1 LIRFIQPEMP
11 LVWLTRSRLSP
22 YAWIVIFWAVMTLP
36 AIFLVG
42 ARPDEG
48 TTLGFA
54 RGAFEGGHWLAPD
67 LYGYRIVDRP
77 ALVSWL
83 LGALG
88 LVTGEFD
95 LWVGRLPAVFALLAT
110 AILIYWFTRRV
121 VGGLGAA
128 FAAGCFLL
136 APMIIQKLV
145 SAESDGI
152 VSLLLFVAFVLW
164 WIGSAGGGPSFR
176 RWLLVGIVLAVA
188 GLVKGPQPLGFFFI
202 GVGLYLAVRGKWRE
216 FAAMVATGLMPAV
229 VIGAWYWL
237 VYEPGDLAAW
247 QSQLH
252 PGTPGL
258 GRYLLDLLDL
268 AGHLVI
274 ELMPG
279 LILAVPL
286 VVDLW
291 RRRIEANREL
301 VLALVS
307 YGGSCAAIFFFW
319 PGVST
324 RYAMPAVPAVAVL
337 AGIAYHHFLARL
349 PRLVL
354 VAQIAAGG
362 LLLYVLV
369 LNWLVMPLF
378 PGAFAFAAGEAEPLT
393 EAILERPAPV
403 YVVPFAVS
411 RGILYYLPKPHLASV
426 DELAHTKPPFWA
438 ILTPADEERLKAM
451 RPELALSLRLQV
463 PKTRARLVDVLM
475 P

>member
-1 LIRFIQPEMP
+1 MRFIQPDMP
-11 LVWLTRSRLSP
+11 LMWLTRSRLSP
-22 YAWIVIFWAVMTLP
+22 YAWIVIFWAVLTLP
-36 AIFLVG
+36 AIFLSG
-42 ARPDEG
+42 AHSDEG
-48 TTLGFA
+48 TTLGLA

-83 LGALG
+83 LGAVG
-88 LVTGEFD
+88 LVTGEFG
-95 LWVGRLPAVFALLAT
+95 LWVGRLPAVLALLA
-110 AILIYWFTRRV
+110 AAMLVYWFTRRV

-128 FAAGCFLL
+128 FAVGCFLL
-136 APMIIQKLV
+136 APMVIQKLV
-145 SAESDGI
+145 TAENDGV
-152 VSLLLFVAFVLW
+152 VSFLLFAAFVLW
-164 WIGSAGGGPSFR
+164 WLGSARGGPSFV
-176 RWLLVGIVLAVA
+176 RWLAIGLVLAVA

-216 FAAMVATGLMPAV
+216 FAAMAVTGLMPAAV
-229 VIGAWYWL
+229 VGAWYWL
-237 VYEPGDLAAW
+237 VHEPGDLAAW
-247 QSQLH
+247 EGQLH
-252 PGTPGL
+252 PETLGL
-258 GRYLLDLLDL
+258 GRYFLNLLRL

-274 ELMPG
+274 ELLPG

-307 YGGSCAAIFFFW
+307 YAGSCAAIFFFW

-324 RYAMPAVPAVAVL
+324 PYAMPAVPAVAVL

-354 VAQIAAGG
+354 VAQMAAGG
-362 LLLYVLV
+362 VLLYMLV

-378 PGAFAFAAGEAEPLT
+378 PGAFAFAAGEAAPIT

-411 RGILYYLPKPHLASV
+411 RDILYYLPDPHLASV
-426 DELAHTKPPFWA
+426 AELARTKPPFWA
-438 ILTPADEERLKAM
+438 ILTLAEEEQLKAA
-451 RPELALSLRLQV
+451 RPDLALNLRLQV
-463 PKTRARLVDVLM
+463 AKTPARLVDVVN